1 MDPAVTDIP
10 MGVGEQP
17 QGRMVKGGIGHCYI
31 YEINDKHKVC
41 TTT

>member
-17 QGRMVKGGIGHCYI
+17 QGRMVKGGGYLLILRSGLDI
-31 YEINDKHKVC
+31 AIFMK
-41 TTT
+41 